1 MVDVKL
7 GTTESFGG
15 SKRKNALVIYETGKV
30 QSNQIEFIF
39 NLYQV
44 KKEIKNVSI
53 GCALEQK
60 EDRLVL
66 LVSGLFVEAECT
78 SKIC

>member
-1 MVDVKL
+1 MVGVKL

-39 NLYQV
+39 NLY
-44 KKEIKNVSI
+44 
-53 GCALEQK
+53 
-60 EDRLVL
+60 
-66 LVSGLFVEAECT
+66 
-78 SKIC
+78 